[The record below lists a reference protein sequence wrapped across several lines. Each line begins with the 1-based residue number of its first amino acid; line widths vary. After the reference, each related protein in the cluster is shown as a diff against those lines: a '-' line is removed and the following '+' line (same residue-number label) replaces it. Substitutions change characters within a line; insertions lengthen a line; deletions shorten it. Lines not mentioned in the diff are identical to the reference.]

1 MAMLTSKLVISLVDQ
16 VSGPARGMLAQ
27 IKTLQ
32 AATRTAPMAT
42 LAAEGKR
49 FGASTQRFSA
59 AVSTP
64 LGIGMAALIQ
74 STQEFEKALV
84 GVQIAGIA
92 DNLKDG
98 VVNFEKLRSEAE
110 ATKQEALAL
119 SEALRLNP
127 DGLLKAAEAAAKM
140 GLPMQNIGTLMKMA
154 GSVNIQDHSLAP
166 DQAAE
171 FLGSM
176 GINFKAGEK
185 GFERGTGS
193 GDYNAD
199 ITKLANQLLGVAN
212 MTRTSAGRLQ
222 EGLRQFAP
230 LYAGFGVTFAEASSM
245 IGAMVQAGQLD
256 TESGTALRSLGVRM
270 LAPTAPGREA
280 MLKAGIDRS
289 QFMDLSAVSGSKAF
303 GDLMKLTDVR
313 LKTKQRDALK
323 AKLIEGEKGKKF
335 LDEGWQQ
342 EFLRMYNDATG
353 AETAEAREANME
365 RVLMSLTTGGGKID
379 MFGFMRMLADK
390 MEKGELTDAQMS
402 KLGEGRHLSKYK
414 ALFALM
420 PKMLEL
426 FEETKDLKSEYT
438 DAGTKLWRES
448 SAGRWQG
455 ALASMHRA
463 FVRLRESAG
472 ITRLI
477 DSLSRLGEAIAKA
490 PPAVVEALGKALVG
504 LAIIGPVGLA
514 LSGTAAAINMV
525 GSAARL
531 ALIPVVGLVSRLW
544 SLGRV
549 KAVASGAAAT
559 EVLPLF
565 GMGKHTPASTA
576 KNTAVSSRMIAGMG
590 TNAQAS
596 TRMVSGMSAAG
607 QAVAS
612 VAAIPPGIGARVMSL
627 VSGLGRVAAFAGR
640 FTLFAAAIGA
650 IVFAV
655 QNLSGIAE
663 MLSSIGSSF
672 QANLGPQTK
681 QMLDDIGSAFS
692 GVAEWFGKITGL
704 LDISDGQWKSWGA
717 TIGSALAAGLE
728 KIANLYGY
736 LKEIYSYFRDSTVGN
751 YLFGERKPDAS
762 PTPKANGDQASTG
775 IGATPTVGPAA
786 VIRPPA
792 PTPAPAE
799 VAPTG
804 NGADPT
810 GSRADLSGVGSQAQ
824 TIVVT
829 VRSAMDQVRGI
840 VSQTVSEMQ
849 ALGQQAAE
857 NFAAGLRDGTPAI
870 AAAASSAMGAA
881 TRGAVR
887 GHFSDGGSR

>member
-1 MAMLTSKLVISLVDQ
+1 MATLTSKLVISLVDQ

-27 IKTLQ
+27 LKALQ
-32 AATRTAPMAT
+32 AAARTAPMAA

-49 FGASTQRFSA
+49 FGAATQRFSA

-64 LGIGMAALIQ
+64 LGIGMAALIH

-84 GVQIAGIA
+84 GVQIAGIM

-98 VVNFEKLRSEAE
+98 EKGMQKLRADAE

-127 DGLLKAAEAAAKM
+127 DGLLKAGEAAAKM
-140 GLPMQNIGTLMKMA
+140 GLPAKNLATLMKMA
-154 GSVNIQDHSLAP
+154 GSVNIQDHSLSP
-166 DQAAE
+166 EQAAE

-176 GINFKAGEK
+176 GINFKAGDK

-256 TESGTALRSLGVRM
+256 TESGTALKSLGVRM
-270 LAPTAPGREA
+270 LAPTAQGREA
-280 MLKAGIDRS
+280 MLKAGIDRG
-289 QFMDLSAVSGSKAF
+289 QFMDLSAVSAGKAF
-303 GDLMKLTDVR
+303 ADLMKLTDVR

-323 AKLIEGEKGKKF
+323 AKLVEGEKGKQF

-342 EFLRMYNDATG
+342 EFLRLYNDATG
-353 AETAEAREANME
+353 AKTAEAREANME

-379 MFGFMRMLADK
+379 MFGFMKMLADK

-426 FEETKDLKSEYT
+426 LEQTKGLKSEVS
-438 DAGTKLWRES
+438 DKGTQLWRDS

-455 ALASMHRA
+455 ALASMQRA
-463 FVRLRESAG
+463 FVRLRESEG

-514 LSGTAAAINMV
+514 LSGAAAAISMV
-525 GSAARL
+525 GSAARMAAIATMALSTRLWALTGGAVAAGLVGIGSAARSAAAGL
-531 ALIPVVGLVSRLW
+531 AIMNMASAAGVASRWTFIGAGLAGLGGRIAGLAAGFLRIAAIGGVVTGVVGAIAAAGAFIYQNWQGIGAMFSGIGDGFMKGLGPARPIVEGIASGIGKVFDWLMRITGPLDETGEAWRSWGEKIGTALAWPIKKLGELVEM
-544 SLGRV
+544 LGRV
-549 KAVASGAAAT
+549 GAW
-559 EVLPLF
+559 L
-565 GMGKHTPASTA
+565 
-576 KNTAVSSRMIAGMG
+576 
-590 TNAQAS
+590 
-596 TRMVSGMSAAG
+596 
-607 QAVAS
+607 
-612 VAAIPPGIGARVMSL
+612 
-627 VSGLGRVAAFAGR
+627 
-640 FTLFAAAIGA
+640 
-650 IVFAV
+650 
-655 QNLSGIAE
+655 
-663 MLSSIGSSF
+663 
-672 QANLGPQTK
+672 
-681 QMLDDIGSAFS
+681 
-692 GVAEWFGKITGL
+692 
-704 LDISDGQWKSWGA
+704 
-717 TIGSALAAGLE
+717 
-728 KIANLYGY
+728 
-736 LKEIYSYFRDSTVGN
+736 RDSAVGN
-751 YLFGERKPDAS
+751 YLMGERKPA
-762 PTPKANGDQASTG
+762 PQGLGQA
-775 IGATPTVGPAA
+775 PTVGPAA
-786 VIRPPA
+786 ATRLDVGPQAGPP
-792 PTPAPAE
+792 PTSGQGPAVAGAATSAAPA
-799 VAPTG
+799 TG
-804 NGADPT
+804 A
-810 GSRADLSGVGSQAQ
+810 SADLSAAGAQAQ
-824 TIVVT
+824 TIVVS

-840 VSQTVSEMQ
+840 VSQTVGEMQ
-849 ALGQQAAE
+849 SLGQQAAE
-857 NFAAGLRDGTPAI
+857 NFAAGIRAGTPAI
-870 AAAASSAMGAA
+870 RDAASSAMGAA

-887 GHFSDGGSR
+887 GSFSDGGVR

>member
-1 MAMLTSKLVISLVDQ
+1 MATLTSKLVISLVDQ

-27 IKTLQ
+27 LKALQ
-32 AATRTAPMAT
+32 TAARTAPMAA

-49 FGASTQRFSA
+49 FGAATQRFSA

-98 VVNFEKLRSEAE
+98 VVNFGKLRSEAE

-127 DGLLKAAEAAAKM
+127 DGLLKAGEAAAKM
-140 GLPMQNIGTLMKMA
+140 GLPAKNLATLMKMA
-154 GSVNIQDHSLAP
+154 GSVNIQDHSLSP

-176 GINFKAGEK
+176 GINFKAGDK
-185 GFERGTGS
+185 GFERGSGS

-256 TESGTALRSLGVRM
+256 TESGTALKSLGVRM
-270 LAPTAPGREA
+270 LAPTAQGREA

-323 AKLIEGEKGKKF
+323 AKLVQGEKDKKF

-353 AETAEAREANME
+353 ANTAEAREANME

-379 MFGFMRMLADK
+379 MFGFMKMLADK

-426 FEETKDLKSEYT
+426 LDKTKDLKSEYT
-438 DAGTKLWRES
+438 DSGTQLWRES

-455 ALASMHRA
+455 ALASMQRA
-463 FVRLRESAG
+463 FVRLRESEG

-504 LAIIGPVGLA
+504 LAIVGPVGLA
-514 LSGTAAAINMV
+514 LSGTAAAISMV
-525 GSAARL
+525 GSAARMAAIATM
-531 ALIPVVGLVSRLW
+531 ALSTRLWAMTGGAVAAGLV
-544 SLGRV
+544 GI
-549 KAVASGAAAT
+549 ASAARSAAAG
-559 EVLPLF
+559 LAI
-565 GMGKHTPASTA
+565 MNMA
-576 KNTAVSSRMIAGMG
+576 
-590 TNAQAS
+590 
-596 TRMVSGMSAAG
+596 SAAG
-607 QAVAS
+607 VAS
-612 VAAIPPGIGARVMSL
+612 RWTFVGAGLAGLGGRIAGIAAGFMRIAAIGGVVTGVVGAIAAAGLFIYQNWQGIGALFSGIGDGFMK
-627 VSGLGRVAAFAGR
+627 GLGPARP
-640 FTLFAAAIGA
+640 
-650 IVFAV
+650 IVE
-655 QNLSGIAE
+655 GIATG
-663 MLSSIGSSF
+663 IGKVVDW
-672 QANLGPQTK
+672 L
-681 QMLDDIGSAFS
+681 M
-692 GVAEWFGKITGL
+692 KITGP
-704 LDISDGQWKSWGA
+704 LDETGEAWRSWGEK
-717 TIGSALAAGLE
+717 IGTALAWPIKKLGELVDMLGKVGAWL
-728 KIANLYGY
+728 
-736 LKEIYSYFRDSTVGN
+736 RDSAVGN
-751 YLFGERKPDAS
+751 YLLGERKPAPNAVGQA
-762 PTPKANGDQASTG
+762 PTS
-775 IGATPTVGPAA
+775 IGAAPTVGPAA
-786 VIRPPA
+786 APRLDLGPPSAQPATSSAPASIGAAPPA
-792 PTPAPAE
+792 VHPPGAVGAP
-799 VAPTG
+799 
-804 NGADPT
+804 
-810 GSRADLSGVGSQAQ
+810 ADLSGVSAQAQ
-824 TIVVT
+824 TIVVS

-849 ALGQQAAE
+849 SLGQQAAE
-857 NFAAGLRDGTPAI
+857 NFAAGIRAGTPAI
-870 AAAASSAMGAA
+870 AEAASSAMGAA
-881 TRGAVR
+881 TRSAVR
-887 GHFSDGGSR
+887 GSFSDGGVR

>member
-1 MAMLTSKLVISLVDQ
+1 MATLTSKLVISLVDQ

-27 IKTLQ
+27 LKALQ
-32 AATRTAPMAT
+32 AAARTAPMAA

-49 FGASTQRFSA
+49 FGAATQRFSA

-64 LGIGMAALIQ
+64 LGIGMAALIH

-98 VVNFEKLRSEAE
+98 VVNFGKLRSEAE

-127 DGLLKAAEAAAKM
+127 DGLLKAGEAAAKM
-140 GLPMQNIGTLMKMA
+140 GLPAKNLATLMKMA
-154 GSVNIQDHSLAP
+154 GSVNIQDHSLTP
-166 DQAAE
+166 EQAAE

-176 GINFKAGEK
+176 GINFKAGDK

-245 IGAMVQAGQLD
+245 VGAMVQAGQLD
-256 TESGTALRSLGVRM
+256 VESGTALKSLGVRL
-270 LAPTAPGREA
+270 LAPTAQGREA

-289 QFMDLSAVSGSKAF
+289 QFMDLSAVSAGKAF

-323 AKLIEGEKGKKF
+323 AKLVEGEKGKKF

-342 EFLRMYNDATG
+342 EFLRMYNAATG
-353 AETAEAREANME
+353 ANTAEAREANME

-379 MFGFMRMLADK
+379 MFGFMKMLADK

-426 FEETKDLKSEYT
+426 LDKTKDLKSEYT
-438 DAGTKLWRES
+438 DSGTQLWRES

-455 ALASMHRA
+455 ALASMQRA
-463 FVRLRESAG
+463 FVRLRESEG

-514 LSGTAAAINMV
+514 LSGTAAAITMV
-525 GSAARL
+525 GSAARMAAIATM
-531 ALIPVVGLVSRLW
+531 ALSTRLWALTGGAVAAGLV
-544 SLGRV
+544 GI
-549 KAVASGAAAT
+549 ASAARSAAA
-559 EVLPLF
+559 
-565 GMGKHTPASTA
+565 G
-576 KNTAVSSRMIAGMG
+576 IAIM
-590 TNAQAS
+590 NMA
-596 TRMVSGMSAAG
+596 SAAG
-607 QAVAS
+607 VAS
-612 VAAIPPGIGARVMSL
+612 RWTFIGAGLAGLGGRIAGIAAGFMRIAAIGGVVTGVVGAIAAAGLFIHQNWQGIGALFSGIGDGFMK
-627 VSGLGRVAAFAGR
+627 GLGPARP
-640 FTLFAAAIGA
+640 
-650 IVFAV
+650 IVE
-655 QNLSGIAE
+655 GIATGIGKVFDWLMRMTGPLDETGEAWRSWGEKIGTALAWPIKKLGELVE
-663 MLSSIGSSF
+663 ML
-672 QANLGPQTK
+672 
-681 QMLDDIGSAFS
+681 
-692 GVAEWFGKITGL
+692 GKV
-704 LDISDGQWKSWGA
+704 GA
-717 TIGSALAAGLE
+717 WL
-728 KIANLYGY
+728 
-736 LKEIYSYFRDSTVGN
+736 RDSAVGN
-751 YLFGERKPDAS
+751 YLLGERKPDA
-762 PTPKANGDQASTG
+762 PGIPKSVPDQASIAVG
-775 IGATPTVGPAA
+775 QATTVGPAA
-786 VIRPPA
+786 ATRLDIGTPPA
-792 PTPAPAE
+792 APAAP
-799 VAPTG
+799 VASA
-804 NGADPT
+804 GAPVAAPA
-810 GSRADLSGVGSQAQ
+810 GAAADLSAVGGQAQ
-824 TIVVT
+824 TIVVS

-840 VSQTVSEMQ
+840 VSQTVGEMQ

-857 NFAAGLRDGTPAI
+857 NFAAGIRAGTPAI
-870 AAAASSAMGAA
+870 RDAASSAMGAA

-887 GHFSDGGSR
+887 GSFSDGGVR

>member
-1 MAMLTSKLVISLVDQ
+1 MATLTSKLVISLVDQ

-27 IKTLQ
+27 LKALQ
-32 AATRTAPMAT
+32 AAARTAPMAA

-49 FGASTQRFSA
+49 FGAATQRFSA

-64 LGIGMAALIQ
+64 LGIGMAALIH

-84 GVQIAGIA
+84 GVQIAGIM

-98 VVNFEKLRSEAE
+98 EKGMQKLRADAE

-127 DGLLKAAEAAAKM
+127 DGLLKAGEAAAKM
-140 GLPMQNIGTLMKMA
+140 GLPAKNLATLMKMA
-154 GSVNIQDHSLAP
+154 GSVNIQDHSLSP
-166 DQAAE
+166 EQAAE

-176 GINFKAGEK
+176 GINFKAGDK

-256 TESGTALRSLGVRM
+256 TESGTALKSLGVRM
-270 LAPTAPGREA
+270 LAPTAQGREA
-280 MLKAGIDRS
+280 MLKAGIDRG
-289 QFMDLSAVSGSKAF
+289 QFMDLSAVSAGKAF
-303 GDLMKLTDVR
+303 KDLMNLTDVR

-323 AKLIEGEKGKKF
+323 AKLVEGEKGKQF

-342 EFLRMYNDATG
+342 EFLRLYNDATG
-353 AETAEAREANME
+353 ATTAEAREANME

-379 MFGFMRMLADK
+379 MFGFMKMLADK

-426 FEETKDLKSEYT
+426 LEQTKGLKSEVS
-438 DAGTKLWRES
+438 DKGTQLWRDS

-463 FVRLRESAG
+463 FQRLRESEG
-472 ITRLI
+472 IARLI

-504 LAIIGPVGLA
+504 LAIVGPVGLA
-514 LSGTAAAINMV
+514 LSGTAAAISMV
-525 GSAARL
+525 GSAARMAAIATM
-531 ALIPVVGLVSRLW
+531 ALSTRLWALTGGAVAAGLV
-544 SLGRV
+544 GI
-549 KAVASGAAAT
+549 ASAARSAAAG
-559 EVLPLF
+559 LAI
-565 GMGKHTPASTA
+565 MNMA
-576 KNTAVSSRMIAGMG
+576 
-590 TNAQAS
+590 
-596 TRMVSGMSAAG
+596 SAAG
-607 QAVAS
+607 VAS
-612 VAAIPPGIGARVMSL
+612 RWTFIGAGL
-627 VSGLGRVAAFAGR
+627 AGLGGRIAGLAAGFLR
-640 FTLFAAAIGA
+640 IAAIGGVVTGVVGA
-650 IVFAV
+650 IAAAGAFIY
-655 QNLSGIAE
+655 QNWQGLGAFFSGFGDGFVKALGPAKPIVEGIA
-663 MLSSIGSSF
+663 
-672 QANLGPQTK
+672 
-681 QMLDDIGSAFS
+681 SAVGRVFD
-692 GVAEWFGKITGL
+692 WLMKITGPLDESGQKWRSWGEAAGAAVGKVVSSVIDLVTWIGRLVNTLSFGLAGKAGNWIAGKLGLGERPSDKLPKLSL
-704 LDISDGQWKSWGA
+704 LDIG
-717 TIGSALAAGLE
+717 
-728 KIANLYGY
+728 
-736 LKEIYSYFRDSTVGN
+736 
-751 YLFGERKPDAS
+751 
-762 PTPKANGDQASTG
+762 
-775 IGATPTVGPAA
+775 
-786 VIRPPA
+786 RPPA
-792 PTPAPAE
+792 PPGQPKSGQGPAGSGAASAAAPA
-799 VAPTG
+799 TG
-804 NGADPT
+804 AA
-810 GSRADLSGVGSQAQ
+810 ADLSAVGAQAQ
-824 TIVVT
+824 TIVVS

-840 VSQTVSEMQ
+840 VSQTVGEMQ
-849 ALGQQAAE
+849 SLGQQAAE
-857 NFAAGLRDGTPAI
+857 NFAAGIRAGTPAI
-870 AAAASSAMGAA
+870 RDAASSAMGAA

-887 GHFSDGGSR
+887 GSFSDGGVR